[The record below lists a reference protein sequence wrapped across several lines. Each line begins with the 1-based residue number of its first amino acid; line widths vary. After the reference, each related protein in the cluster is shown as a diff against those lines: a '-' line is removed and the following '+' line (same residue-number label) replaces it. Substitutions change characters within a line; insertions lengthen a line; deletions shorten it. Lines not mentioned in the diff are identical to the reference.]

1 MYKPKE
7 MAELLGVTVRTL
19 QRWDKAG
26 KLIAYRTPTNRRYY
40 TQDQLEEYFTAAER
54 SKDKEENRHEK
65 GSN

>member
-26 KLIAYRTPTNRRYY
+26 TLIAYRTPTNRRYY
-40 TQDQLEEYFTAAER
+40 TQEQLEEYFIAAER
-54 SKDKEENRHEK
+54 SKDKEETRHEK
-65 GSN
+65 GSK

>member
-26 KLIAYRTPTNRRYY
+26 NLIAYRTPTNRRYY

-54 SKDKEENRHEK
+54 SKDKEESRNEK

>member
-19 QRWDKAG
+19 QRWDKSG

-40 TQDQLEEYFTAAER
+40 TQDQLEEYFIAAER